1 MRSEVSN
8 VVFYL
13 GTHLDG
19 WLNHVGVPLFVSHR
33 RLARRKTLPT
43 ALTGWALDSGG
54 FSELSLY
61 GGWRTTPEEYV
72 AAVKRY
78 DREIGQLEWAA
89 PQDMMAEPE
98 MLARTG
104 LTVLEHQR
112 RTVANFVRLEQLWRD
127 SDDQWNP
134 ESPFMPVLQGGQDG
148 PQSYLRCWD
157 MYGEAGVDLGNYPVV
172 GVGSVC
178 RRQHTGEI
186 RDILEAVRDRD
197 PGVPLHGFGVKSLGL
212 RLYGDLLASADSL
225 GWSYNARRNPPL
237 PGCNHASCSNCLKWA
252 LRWRRNILAGGC
264 AEHGEPCDG
273 TIGSCHLRDL
283 WAMRERAAAAAAMA
297 S

>member
-1 MRSEVSN
+1 MSVLSD

-13 GTHLDG
+13 GTHLEG

-33 RLARRKTLPT
+33 RLARRKTLPK

-72 AAVKRY
+72 TAVKRY

-89 PQDMMAEPE
+89 PMDMMCEE
-98 MLARTG
+98 SMLARTG
-104 LTVLEHQR
+104 LTVPDHQR
-112 RTVANFVRLEQLWRD
+112 QTVANFVRLEQLWRG
-127 SDDQWNP
+127 SDDQWHP
-134 ESPFMPVLQGGQDG
+134 ESPFMPVLQGGQTPD
-148 PQSYLRCWD
+148 SYLQCWD
-157 MYGEAGVDLGNYPVV
+157 MYGEAGVDLSNYPVI

-197 PGVPLHGFGVKSLGL
+197 PEVPLHGFGVKTRGL
-212 RLYGDLLASADSL
+212 RIYGDLLASADSL

-237 PGCNHASCSNCLKWA
+237 PGCGHASCSNCLKWA
-252 LRWRRNILAGGC
+252 LRWRRDILAGGC

-273 TIGSCHLRDL
+273 TVGACHQRDL
-283 WAMRERAAAAAAMA
+283 WVMRERATTSVARH
-297 S
+297 